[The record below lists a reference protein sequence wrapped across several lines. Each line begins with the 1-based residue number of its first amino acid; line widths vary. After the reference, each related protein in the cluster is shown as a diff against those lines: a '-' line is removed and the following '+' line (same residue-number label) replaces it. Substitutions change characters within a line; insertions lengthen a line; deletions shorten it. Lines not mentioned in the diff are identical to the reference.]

1 MSKSPGRKYL
11 ILYQNIKFVRIV
23 FGGQWTGG
31 LISAGLNVKKM
42 ESIRFIRW
50 IGMDIYEIISL
61 GSINR
66 NCIKCLYPR

>member
-50 IGMDIYEIISL
+50 IGMDIY
-61 GSINR
+61 GFH
-66 NCIKCLYPR
+66 